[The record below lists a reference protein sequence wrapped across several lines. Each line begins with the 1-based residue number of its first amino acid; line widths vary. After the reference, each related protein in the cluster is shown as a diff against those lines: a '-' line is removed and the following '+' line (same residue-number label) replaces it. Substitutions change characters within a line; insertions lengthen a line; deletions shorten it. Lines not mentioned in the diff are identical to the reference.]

1 MLYSHVRSF
10 ICFLKKKTSLWMTR
24 MSEKCCEGKIFF
36 PCKDYATTI
45 PSYHARIFS
54 FRPLNHPSFGMLEPL
69 KKNRGWREMKIEYII
84 LAIFSAIIRT
94 VYVVFAI
101 AFMVFEESCWKG
113 RIGSHLRFLRPSLT
127 ILRLSIPPKNF
138 VAWCIWNNKHWQIQI
153 QLSLWWWPAAS
164 DCRSKNIRKFFR

>member
-1 MLYSHVRSF
+1 MPYSHVRSF
-10 ICFLKKKTSLWMTR
+10 ICFLKKKQVYGWPGCPKNVVR
-24 MSEKCCEGKIFF
+24 GKYFSPVRTMLPQF
-36 PCKDYATTI
+36 QATTLEYLAFDYWI
-45 PSYHARIFS
+45 IQVLAC
-54 FRPLNHPSFGMLEPL
+54 LNLS
-69 KKNRGWREMKIEYII
+69 KNRGWREMKLEYII
-84 LAIFSAIIRT
+84 LAIVSAIIRT
-94 VYVVFAI
+94 VYVFCAI

-164 DCRSKNIRKFFR
+164 DCRSKKIRKFFR